1 MIEHIVKFIYI
12 FIVVLFAIGLP
23 WHFLTRRFVQKPAI
37 SLWIAQIGAGKSSTM
52 AKNILKARKNNT
64 NVYCNCEDIR
74 IPGTRIF
81 KTYDLGQYKVQ
92 DSQIEVDEISVYYD
106 NRNYKQTS
114 QQFIRWLRYI
124 RHERL
129 SCNLYTQSYDVDKK
143 IRTLCQRIWFGQKV
157 LRVFTV
163 WRKLRKS
170 IALRDDALSAD
181 TQIADQ
187 LKFEPW
193 FIPGNIK
200 ITFIPKYIKY
210 FDSFKSL
217 DNYLGDLEYSE
228 VPAAD

>member
-1 MIEHIVKFIYI
+1 MWLKIALYI
-12 FIVVLFAIGLP
+12 IAAMFAIFLP
-23 WHFLTRRFVQKPAI
+23 WHLLTRKFVQKPAI

-52 AKNILKARKNNT
+52 VKNILTAVKDKKT
-64 NVYCNCEDIR
+64 VYCNCEDVA
-74 IPGTRIF
+74 IPGTRVF
-81 KTYDLGQYKVQ
+81 NTYDLGMYKVQ
-92 DSQIEVDEISVYYD
+92 NAQIEVDEISVFYD

-114 QQFIRWLRYI
+114 AQFIRWLRYL

-143 IRTLCQRIWFGQKV
+143 IRTLCQRIWFGQKI

-163 WRKLRKS
+163 WRKLKKS

-193 FIPGNIK
+193 WIPGNIK
-200 ITFIPKYIKY
+200 ITFIPKYINY

-217 DNYLGDLEYSE
+217 DNYVGDLSYRE
-228 VPAAD
+228 VLPAK

>member
-1 MIEHIVKFIYI
+1 MIQSIVKFIYY
-12 FIVVLFAIGLP
+12 VIGTLLIIGIP
-23 WHFLTRRFVQKPAI
+23 WHLLTRRFVQKPAI

-52 AKNILKARKNNT
+52 AKNILKARKDNQT
-64 NVYCNCEDIR
+64 VYCNCEDVT

-81 KTYDLGQYKVQ
+81 RTYDLGLYKVT
-92 DSQIEVDEISVYYD
+92 DAQIEVDEISVYYD

-114 QQFIRWLRYI
+114 AQFIRWLRYI

-129 SCNLYTQSYDVDKK
+129 NCNLYTQSYDVDKK

-163 WRKLRKS
+163 WRKMKKS

-181 TQIADQ
+181 TQIVDQ

-193 FIPGNIK
+193 IFPWNIK
-200 ITFIPKYIKY
+200 ITFIPKYIHY

-217 DNYLGDLEYSE
+217 DNYQGDLEYVE
-228 VPAAD
+228 VPAAK

>member
-1 MIEHIVKFIYI
+1 MIKTIVHFIYYVI
-12 FIVVLFAIGLP
+12 GGLFLFFVP
-23 WHFLTRRFVQKPAI
+23 WHLLTRKYKQNPAI

-52 AKNILKARKNNT
+52 AKNILKATSDNKT
-64 NVYCNCEDIR
+64 VYCNCEDVN
-74 IPGTRIF
+74 IPKTRIF
-81 KTYDLGQYKVQ
+81 KTYDLGNYKVQ
-92 DSQIEVDEISVYYD
+92 DAQIEVDEISVYYD

-114 QQFIRWLRYI
+114 AQFIRWLRYI

-157 LRVFTV
+157 LRVFTI

-200 ITFIPKYIKY
+200 ITFIPKYVKY

-217 DNYLGDLEYSE
+217 DNYQGDLEYSE
-228 VPAAD
+228 VPAAQ

>member
-1 MIEHIVKFIYI
+1 MWLKIALYI
-12 FIVVLFAIGLP
+12 IAVMFAIFLP
-23 WHFLTRRFVQKPAI
+23 WHLLTRKFVQKPAI

-52 AKNILKARKNNT
+52 AKNILAAVKDKKT
-64 NVYCNCEDIR
+64 VYCNCEDVV
-74 IPGTRIF
+74 IPGTRVF
-81 KTYDLGQYKVQ
+81 NTYDLGMYKVQ
-92 DSQIEVDEISVYYD
+92 NAQIEVDEISVFYD

-114 QQFIRWLRYI
+114 AQFIRWLRYL

-143 IRTLCQRIWFGQKV
+143 IRTLCQRIWFGQKI

-163 WRKLRKS
+163 WRKLKKS

-193 FIPGNIK
+193 WIPGNIK
-200 ITFIPKYIKY
+200 ITFIPKYINY

-217 DNYLGDLEYSE
+217 DNYVGDLSYRE
-228 VPAAD
+228 VQPAK

>member
-1 MIEHIVKFIYI
+1 MWLKIALYI
-12 FIVVLFAIGLP
+12 IAAMFAIFLP
-23 WHFLTRRFVQKPAI
+23 WHLLTRKFVQKPAI

-52 AKNILKARKNNT
+52 AKNILSAVKDKKT
-64 NVYCNCEDIR
+64 VYCNCEDVV
-74 IPGTRIF
+74 IPGTRVF
-81 KTYDLGQYKVQ
+81 NTYDLGMYKVQ
-92 DSQIEVDEISVYYD
+92 NAQIEVDEISVFYD

-114 QQFIRWLRYI
+114 AQFIRWLRYL

-143 IRTLCQRIWFGQKV
+143 IRTLCQRIWFGQKI

-163 WRKLRKS
+163 WRKLKKS

-193 FIPGNIK
+193 WIPGNIK
-200 ITFIPKYIKY
+200 ITFIPKYINY

-217 DNYLGDLEYSE
+217 DNYVGDLAYRE
-228 VPAAD
+228 VQPAK

>member
-1 MIEHIVKFIYI
+1 MWLKIALYIIVAM
-12 FIVVLFAIGLP
+12 FAIFLP
-23 WHFLTRRFVQKPAI
+23 WHLLTRKFVQKPAI

-52 AKNILKARKNNT
+52 AKNILAAVKDKKT
-64 NVYCNCEDIR
+64 VYCNCEDVV
-74 IPGTRIF
+74 IPGTRVF
-81 KTYDLGQYKVQ
+81 NTYDLGMYKVQ
-92 DSQIEVDEISVYYD
+92 NAQIEVDEISVFYD

-114 QQFIRWLRYI
+114 AQFIRWLRYL

-143 IRTLCQRIWFGQKV
+143 IRTLCQRIWFGQKI

-163 WRKLRKS
+163 WRKLKKS

-193 FIPGNIK
+193 WIPGNIK
-200 ITFIPKYIKY
+200 ITFIPKYINY

-217 DNYLGDLEYSE
+217 DNYVGDLSYRE
-228 VPAAD
+228 VQPAK